1 MKLDKT
7 KFIFLLILVAT
18 ISRLIPH
25 PPNFT
30 PITAIALFSITKLDN
45 KFLATLIPLLCL
57 YLSDIF
63 LGFFTI
69 NIFVYL
75 SFTLISLLGYYIRK
89 INLYSV
95 FLSSLLFFII
105 SNFGV
110 WILGY
115 PKTIEG
121 FFLCYFN
128 AIPFFGYT
136 ILGDLFY
143 CYLIK
148 FVYDYFERKNY
159 IKFFPN

>member
-1 MKLDKT
+1 MKLGKT

-89 INLYSV
+89 INLFSV
-95 FLSSLLFFII
+95 LLSSLLFFIM

-115 PKTIEG
+115 PNTFEG

-148 FVYDYFERKNY
+148 LVYNYFERKNY
-159 IKFFPN
+159 IKFVS

>member
-1 MKLDKT
+1 MKLGKT

-89 INLYSV
+89 INLFSV
-95 FLSSLLFFII
+95 LLSSLLFFIM

-115 PKTIEG
+115 PKTFEG
-121 FFLCYFN
+121 FFLCYFK

-159 IKFFPN
+159 IKFIS

>member
-1 MKLDKT
+1 MKLGKT

-75 SFTLISLLGYYIRK
+75 SFTLISLLGYYIKK
-89 INLYSV
+89 INLFSV
-95 FLSSLLFFII
+95 LLSSLLFFII

-115 PKTIEG
+115 PKTFEG
-121 FFLCYFN
+121 FFLCYFK

-143 CYLIK
+143 CYSIK
-148 FVYDYFERKNY
+148 FVYNYFERKNY
-159 IKFFPN
+159 IKLIS

>member
-1 MKLDKT
+1 MKLGKT

-75 SFTLISLLGYYIRK
+75 SFTLISLLGYYIKK
-89 INLYSV
+89 INLFSV
-95 FLSSLLFFII
+95 LLSSLLFFII

-115 PKTIEG
+115 PKTFEG
-121 FFLCYFN
+121 FFLCYFK

-148 FVYDYFERKNY
+148 FVYNYFERKNY
-159 IKFFPN
+159 IKFVS

>member
-1 MKLDKT
+1 MKLGKT

-75 SFTLISLLGYYIRK
+75 SFTLISLLGYYIKK
-89 INLYSV
+89 INLFSV
-95 FLSSLLFFII
+95 LLSSLLFFII

-115 PKTIEG
+115 PKTFEG
-121 FFLCYFN
+121 FFLCYFK

-148 FVYDYFERKNY
+148 FVYNYFERKNY
-159 IKFFPN
+159 IKFIS

>member
-1 MKLDKT
+1 MKLRKT
-7 KFIFLLILVAT
+7 QFIFLLIIIAT
-18 ISRLIPH
+18 LSRLIPH

-30 PITAIALFSITKLDN
+30 PITAIALFSITKFNN
-45 KFLATLIPLLCL
+45 KFLASLTPLLCL
-57 YLSDIF
+57 YLSDLF
-63 LGFFTI
+63 LGFYTI

-75 SFTLISLLGYYIRK
+75 SFTFISLLGYYIGK

-95 FLSSLLFFII
+95 LLSSMLFFMI

-128 AIPFFGYT
+128 AIPFFVYT

-143 CYLIK
+143 CYVIK
-148 FVYDYFERKNY
+148 LVYNYYERKNY
-159 IKFFPN
+159 NKLVS

>member
-1 MKLDKT
+1 LKLGKT

-75 SFTLISLLGYYIRK
+75 SFILISLLGYYIRK
-89 INLYSV
+89 INLFSV
-95 FLSSLLFFII
+95 LLSSLLFFIM

-115 PKTIEG
+115 PKTFEG

-143 CYLIK
+143 CYLMK
-148 FVYDYFERKNY
+148 LVYNYFERKNY
-159 IKFFPN
+159 IKFVS

>member
-1 MKLDKT
+1 MKLGKT
-7 KFIFLLILVAT
+7 KFIFLLILIAT

-30 PITAIALFSITKLDN
+30 PITAIALFSFTKLDN
-45 KFLATLIPLLCL
+45 KFLATLTPLFCL

-63 LGFFTI
+63 LGFYTI

-75 SFTLISLLGYYIRK
+75 SFTLISIFGYFIGK
-89 INLYSV
+89 INLYSI
-95 FLSSLLFFII
+95 LSSSLLFFII

-115 PKTIEG
+115 PKTFEG

-143 CYLIK
+143 SFLIK
-148 FVYDYFERKNY
+148 LVYNYFERKNY
-159 IKFFPN
+159 INLIS

>member
-1 MKLDKT
+1 MKLGKT

-75 SFTLISLLGYYIRK
+75 SFTLISLLGCYIKK
-89 INLYSV
+89 INLFSV
-95 FLSSLLFFII
+95 LLSSLLFFIM

-115 PKTIEG
+115 PKTFEG
-121 FFLCYFN
+121 FFLCYVK

-148 FVYDYFERKNY
+148 FVYNYFERKNY
-159 IKFFPN
+159 IKFIS

>member
-1 MKLDKT
+1 MKLGKT
-7 KFIFLLILVAT
+7 KFIFLLILIAT

-30 PITAIALFSITKLDN
+30 PITAIALFSVTKLDN
-45 KFLATLIPLLCL
+45 KFLATLTPLFCL

-63 LGFFTI
+63 LGFYTI

-75 SFTLISLLGYYIRK
+75 SFTFVSLLGYYIGK

-95 FLSSLLFFII
+95 LLSSILFFII

-143 CYLIK
+143 SFLIK
-148 FVYDYFERKNY
+148 LVYNYFTRKNY
-159 IKFFPN
+159 INLIS